1 MSKLSEDGLFRG
13 GPQIGLCRFRG
24 FHNIIRPVART
35 MLFKREGKNT
45 LVNMF
50 DLSGKTAVIIGGNST
65 LGGSMAVGLG
75 SQGANV
81 AIVGRNQEKAA
92 AVCAQVEAAGG
103 RARAFKADAVSSAD
117 LEQAL
122 HDVLAWTGQVDVLL
136 NCPGVNS
143 ATPFFELKM
152 EEWDSIMD
160 VNLKSVVLACQI
172 FGKAMVES
180 GRGGS
185 IINISS
191 VSSGPPLSKVFT
203 YSASKGAVNNVT
215 QYLARE
221 FAPAGVRV
229 NAIIPGFFPAEQ
241 NRQILSA
248 ERVES
253 IMKHTPMGRFG
264 NAEELQGAA
273 VFLASEKA
281 SGFVTG
287 SLLRVDGGF
296 GAMTI

>member
-1 MSKLSEDGLFRG
+1 
-13 GPQIGLCRFRG
+13 
-24 FHNIIRPVART
+24 
-35 MLFKREGKNT
+35 
-45 LVNMF
+45 MF
-50 DLSGKTAVIIGGNST
+50 DLTGKTAVIIGGNST
-65 LGGSMAVGLG
+65 LGGSMAEGLG
-75 SQGANV
+75 AFGANV
-81 AIVGRNQEKAA
+81 AIVGRNQEKSL
-92 AVCAQVEAAGG
+92 AVCAKVEAAGG
-103 RARAFKADAVSSAD
+103 KAKAFQADAVNPDD
-117 LEQAL
+117 LKR
-122 HDVLAWTGQVDVLL
+122 VLQEVLDWTGHVDVLM

-143 ATPFFELKM
+143 ATPFFELPM
-152 EEWDSIMD
+152 EEWDKIMD

-172 FGKAMVES
+172 FGKVMMES

-203 YSASKGAVNNVT
+203 YSASKGAVNNIT

-221 FAPAGVRV
+221 FAPGGVRV

-241 NRQILSA
+241 NRQILSP

-253 IMKHTPMGRFG
+253 IMRHTPMGRFG
-264 NAEELQGAA
+264 TADELQGAA

-281 SGFVTG
+281 SSFVTG